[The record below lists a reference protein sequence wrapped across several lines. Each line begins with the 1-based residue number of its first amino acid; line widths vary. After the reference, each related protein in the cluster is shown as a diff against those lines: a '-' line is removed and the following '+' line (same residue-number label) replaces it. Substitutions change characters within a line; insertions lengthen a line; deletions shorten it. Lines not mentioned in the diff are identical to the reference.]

1 MKPKAVIIDG
11 HNFLFRGFYGVPAQV
26 KKADGTP
33 INAVYGFFSLLRV
46 ILKTVDPDYLV
57 VVFDSETGADNK
69 KFTRPEYK
77 ANRVPQDNSI
87 FSQLSLIKK
96 CLDIMEIYWIEDELN
111 EADDVIGTYSEKFNK
126 QGVEVY
132 ICSNDHDFMQLVCDE
147 IFVLR
152 GLRGE
157 VIEFDHS
164 GVMNRY
170 GVTPI
175 QYLDYL
181 ALTGDSSDNIKGI
194 KGIGKKRAVTLLSEY
209 KNIQTIYRSFDLLS
223 PAFKKSLQSQEGILL
238 ERKEFLK
245 IQSKLELHTVFKM
258 KNYLFSGE
266 TIPDKMGE
274 FLSTH
279 WDKII

>member
-26 KKADGTP
+26 KRADGTQ

-57 VVFDSETGADNK
+57 VVFDSETSADNK

-96 CLDIMEIYWIEDELN
+96 CLDIMKIYWIEDGLN

-132 ICSNDHDFMQLVCDE
+132 ICSNDHDFMQLVCDG
-147 IFVLR
+147 IFILR
-152 GLRGE
+152 GIHGE

-164 GVMNRY
+164 SVVNRF
-170 GVTPI
+170 GVTPK

-181 ALTGDSSDNIKGI
+181 ALIGDSSDNIKGVQ
-194 KGIGKKRAVTLLSEY
+194 GIGKKRAVTLLFEY
-209 KNIQTIYRSFDLLS
+209 ENIKNIYQSLNSLS
-223 PAFKKSLQSQEGILL
+223 PVLRKSLETEKTVLL
-238 ERKEFLK
+238 KRKEFLRINNKLKLSTTFK
-245 IQSKLELHTVFKM
+245 I
-258 KNYLFSGE
+258 KNYLLSKE
-266 TIPDKMGE
+266 TFPDKMGE
-274 FLSTH
+274 FLTVH
-279 WDKII
+279 WNKII